1 LSSANILIIY
11 GRLSE
16 IYNLLERSINAL
28 LLFFLQ
34 MCFHCF
40 QNNGGVIVNIT
51 AMLHQRGTALQLH
64 AGSAKAAIG

>member
-1 LSSANILIIY
+1 MGDFLKYTTYLKEE
-11 GRLSE
+11 LMHCCC
-16 IYNLLERSINAL
+16 
-28 LLFFLQ
+28 FF
-34 MCFHCF
+34 FNSVSKCF